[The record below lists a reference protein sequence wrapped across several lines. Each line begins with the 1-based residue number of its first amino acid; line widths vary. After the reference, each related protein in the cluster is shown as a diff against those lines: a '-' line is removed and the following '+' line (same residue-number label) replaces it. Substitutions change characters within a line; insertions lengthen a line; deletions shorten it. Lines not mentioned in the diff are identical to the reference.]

1 MNSGYI
7 YMIENNIN
15 HKKYIGQ
22 TKTPL
27 EVRWKKH
34 ISNANTSKIGIA
46 GAIHKYGVNNFTFK
60 EIVKCDISELDE
72 LEKYYIKKYDT
83 YYNGYNLTLGGEGT
97 SYLDLDEK
105 QVIDKYKELKYV
117 KEVANYYNCC
127 EKTISNILHKN
138 NIEVKHTSK
147 GGIKGIH
154 KGPKR
159 EKPIRIVE
167 INETFS
173 SLLDCA
179 KWLNESGF
187 TKTDN
192 IFSIQKCISRVL
204 TGERKSYLKMTFE
217 YIDSSESKCGR

>member
-72 LEKYYIKKYDT
+72 LEKQSNFSIVYIKEEKLKDFLDYH
-83 YYNGYNLTLGGEGT
+83 TLN
-97 SYLDLDEK
+97 SS
-105 QVIDKYKELKYV
+105 IDP
-117 KEVANYYNCC
+117 
-127 EKTISNILHKN
+127 S
-138 NIEVKHTSK
+138 
-147 GGIKGIH
+147 
-154 KGPKR
+154 
-159 EKPIRIVE
+159 
-167 INETFS
+167 
-173 SLLDCA
+173 
-179 KWLNESGF
+179 
-187 TKTDN
+187 
-192 IFSIQKCISRVL
+192 ISR
-204 TGERKSYLKMTFE
+204 EMTLVAFE
-217 YIDSSESKCGR
+217 LSDMRMKEII